1 MESEEDAQRALAEID
16 VQADAAH
23 RRCQQLLGLRKPLG
37 RLLARHAPDS
47 RSSSLIGDP
56 FSVVAA
62 EVKEDVPVETRPT
75 LISFGTGAGR
85 DTTACSRVA
94 LLLRLVGIH
103 DGGGWRDNDNSA
115 RRGAAPSVVTTR
127 FWSCDVPGRLC
138 WIASSSRRRP
148 PPSRVSE
155 ARRSRWPFAVPARA
169 ISAAND
175 PIGHEDAIDGAG
187 AGAGAKS
194 SRLARRMRC
203 PGGPLAAASTS

>member
-1 MESEEDAQRALAEID
+1 MYAPSDAS
-16 VQADAAH
+16 AAAPCSLS
-23 RRCQQLLGLRKPLG
+23 RRFI
-37 RLLARHAPDS
+37 S
-47 RSSSLIGDP
+47 RSSARARVSFELSEAQP
-56 FSVVAA
+56 EHA
-62 EVKEDVPVETRPT
+62 DVPIP
-75 LISFGTGAGR
+75 G
-85 DTTACSRVA
+85 
-94 LLLRLVGIH
+94 LRCCIVGS
-103 DGGGWRDNDNSA
+103 GVCA
-115 RRGAAPSVVTTR
+115 RERNCAPSVVTTR

-148 PPSRVSE
+148 PPSRVSD